1 MLRNLAETKG
11 ADIERFNQLANS
23 VEEFTTS
30 FLDPMRG
37 DEGLRKDFGIH
48 LLDEILDDAIEFEQ
62 KKVSLKQKIIC
73 FLIPSV
79 SCNNC
84 VTSLHFRIA
93 ILCTFHY
100 YVTILLTT
108 L

>member
-62 KKVSLKQKIIC
+62 KKVSLKQNIIC
-73 FLIPSV
+73 FLIPLLFLAITV
-79 SCNNC
+79 SY
-84 VTSLHFRIA
+84 HFILELQYCAHSIA
-93 ILCTFHY
+93 
-100 YVTILLTT
+100 T
-108 L
+108 LQYC